1 MKKLVALLLT
11 FLLIV
16 TGCNTVEVTKVE
28 DDNKTDAVRFH
39 NEYKK
44 VSKNNVY
51 EYSTYDNVIDTIE
64 NGTGVIYLGF
74 PSCVLCKEI
83 TPILNDAAKEKKL
96 DKVLYYN
103 FKDIRDNNTLEYQKL
118 ENILLEYIL
127 KEDDKTKETKI
138 TAPTV
143 IFVKEGNIKGI
154 YIGIING
161 KSEEIITEE
170 EKESLKDSFLS
181 LIEKLSEIEETKEV
195 EE

>member
-28 DDNKTDAVRFH
+28 DDNKTDAVRFRS
-39 NEYKK
+39 EYKK

-83 TPILNDAAKEKKL
+83 TPVLNDAAKEKKL
-96 DKVLYYN
+96 DKILYYN
-103 FKDIRDNNTLEYQKL
+103 FKDIRENNTLEYQKL
-118 ENILLEYIL
+118 ENILSEYIL
-127 KEDDKTKETKI
+127 KDEEERKETKI
-138 TAPTV
+138 TAPTI

-154 YIGIING
+154 YIGVING
-161 KSEEIITEE
+161 KSEEIITGE

-181 LIEKLSEIEETKEV
+181 LIEKLSEIEENEEV

>member
-39 NEYKK
+39 NDYNK

-83 TPILNDAAKEKKL
+83 TPILNDAAKDKKL
-96 DKVLYYN
+96 DKILYYN
-103 FKDIRDNNTLEYQKL
+103 FKDIRDNNTDEYQKL
-118 ENILLEYIL
+118 EGILFDYIEA
-127 KEDDKTKETKI
+127 EDEEKKVEKI
-138 TAPTV
+138 TAPTI

-154 YIGIING
+154 YIGVING

-170 EKESLKDSFLS
+170 EKVSLKESFLS
-181 LIEKLSEIEETKEV
+181 LIEKLSEIEENEEV